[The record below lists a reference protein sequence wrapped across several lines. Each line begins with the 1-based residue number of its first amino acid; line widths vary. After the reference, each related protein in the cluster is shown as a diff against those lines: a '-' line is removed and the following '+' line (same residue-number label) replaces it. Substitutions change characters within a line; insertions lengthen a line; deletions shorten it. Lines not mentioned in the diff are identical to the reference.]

1 VTTGAAVAEFVVRA
15 RRARP
20 NDRIEAYKVRT
31 FGNSSAISDA
41 IVPLIL
47 AREKTGTFALE
58 SEFEGTPND
67 APKVG
72 DFYVVT
78 HFDGDPALLYRV
90 TEIERV
96 PFAEIS
102 HAHVQVEG
110 PNARTVPVWRKIH
123 WAYWGGILRAQGREP
138 REDMPVLFQRFE
150 VIFPER

>member
-1 VTTGAAVAEFVVRA
+1 VTASTAVAEFVAHA

-20 NDRIEAYKVRT
+20 NDHIESYKVRT
-31 FGNSSAISDA
+31 FGNSAAISNV
-41 IVPLIL
+41 ILPLIL
-47 AREKTGTFALE
+47 SGEKTGTFALE
-58 SEFEGTPND
+58 SEFEH
-67 APKVG
+67 APTEVPRAG
-72 DFYVVT
+72 DHYVVT
-78 HFDGDPALLYRV
+78 HFGGEPALLYRL
-90 TEIERV
+90 TEVERV
-96 PFAEIS
+96 PFAQIS